1 MNKIF
6 MSRKECRRRFD
17 SFSSLKD
24 FAEGYTW
31 YTLSGR
37 FTRRQRR
44 AHWLHKQKVR
54 KVLPKLSRR
63 QEKLA
68 GFSLRDFHLG
78 LWHGIA
84 LVRAE
89 EVPS

>member
-1 MNKIF
+1 MNKVF
-6 MSRKECRRRFD
+6 LSRKECQQRFN
-17 SFSSLKD
+17 SFASLKD
-24 FAEGYTW
+24 FVEGYTW
-31 YTLSGR
+31 YTLSGP
-37 FTRRQRR
+37 FTLRQRR
-44 AHWLHKQKVR
+44 AHWLYKQKVR
-54 KVLPKLSRR
+54 KALLKLSRR

-78 LWHGIA
+78 LWYRIL